1 MTFRGFTAR
10 QSDELS
16 FRTSV
21 QLALGTGMW
30 VVMQGFLQI
39 AFDEARAYAFNC
51 RHPAVQSLSKLF
63 VFPALVGFQPY
74 TCAR

>member
-21 QLALGTGMW
+21 QLALCAGTR
-30 VVMQGFLQI
+30 VIMQGFLQI
-39 AFDEARAYAFNC
+39 AFDEALAYAFNC
-51 RHPAVQSLSKLF
+51 RHTAVQSLSNLF
-63 VFPALVGFQPY
+63 VFPALVGFQQY

>member
-1 MTFRGFTAR
+1 MPFRGFTAR

-21 QLALGTGMW
+21 QLALCAATR
-30 VVMQGFLQI
+30 VIVQGFLQI
-39 AFDEARAYAFNC
+39 AFDEALAYAFNR
-51 RHPAVQSLSKLF
+51 RHTAVQSLGNLF
-63 VFPALVGFQPY
+63 VFPALVGFQQY

>member
-16 FRTSV
+16 FRASV
-21 QLALGTGMW
+21 QLALGAGTR

-39 AFDEARAYAFNC
+39 AFDEALAYAFNC
-51 RHPAVQSLSKLF
+51 RHTAVQSLSNLF
-63 VFPALVGFQPY
+63 VFPALVGFQQY